1 MNRYPYLRAY
11 MAGITVP
18 TVFLLIAMAGF
29 AVARHVCRVPISV
42 ERVLVFPMAVIPN
55 VWGVW
60 NMLYVSLHSRRR
72 LPIGLH
78 GGILPFILVPAGYV
92 AAPTQGIDVFTP
104 AVALITLPGLLVI
117 YYLAW
122 KYLVGYFN
130 QVLGIE

>member
-29 AVARHVCRVPISV
+29 AVARHLCNVPISV

-60 NMLYVSLHSRRR
+60 NMLYVALDSRRR

-78 GGILPFILVPAGYV
+78 GGILPFILVPAGYAV
-92 AAPTQGIDVFTP
+92 APTQGIDVFTP
-104 AVALITLPGLLVI
+104 AVALITLPGLLII

-122 KYLVGYFN
+122 KYLVEFFN
-130 QVLGIE
+130 EVLGIA

>member
-11 MAGITVP
+11 MAGIVFP
-18 TVFLLIAMAGF
+18 TLFLLIAMTGF
-29 AVARHVCRVPISV
+29 AVVRHVCSVPIV
-42 ERVLVFPMAVIPN
+42 IERVLVFPMAVIPN

-60 NMLYVSLHSRRR
+60 NMLYLALHGRRR

-78 GGILPFILVPAGYV
+78 GGILPFILVPTGYLV
-92 AAPTQGIDVFTP
+92 APTQGIEVFTP
-104 AVALITLPGLLVI
+104 AVALISLPGLVVI

-122 KYLVGYFN
+122 KYLVGFFN